1 MFRKSLPAKSFLGM
15 TTIAVALTTYSC
27 TAVRFDPIA
36 SVEPSKS
43 EVVDPTPVAPSPLP
57 QQKAVESFTQDES
70 ANKVDVLIVND
81 NSYSMEVEQTKMAE
95 RFPSFVSAMKDLDYQ
110 ITMTTTDINPSSKL
124 NLSGRVVN
132 WSGTTSKFLTPKT
145 SNADTIFKNTIRRE
159 ETIGCVKRGDCPS
172 GDEQPLKASMLAM
185 DQRHTDNA
193 GVFRDNTDLA
203 IIVLSDEDEL
213 SDGGALATKP
223 SEVIERFRA
232 HFGNS
237 KRLAVYGIVI
247 QPGDTACRADQLKQT
262 TGGNG
267 AYFGTHVTELA
278 ALTGGSTVSICEDDY
293 SQSLEAISNSVRRL
307 IGTFEL
313 NQVPAAGTV
322 EVVLTPSASIPY
334 RVEGKKVIF
343 DTPPPAGTRVE
354 ISYNY

>member
-1 MFRKSLPAKSFLGM
+1 MFRKPLL
-15 TTIAVALTTYSC
+15 ALTTVAATLATYSC
-27 TAVRFDPIA
+27 TAVRFDEI
-36 SVEPSKS
+36 PSTEQVKTD
-43 EVVDPTPVAPSPLP
+43 VPDTPVTTPTP
-57 QQKAVESFTQDES
+57 QQKAVESFTQDDS

-81 NSYSMEVEQTKMAE
+81 NSYSMEVEQTKMSE

-110 ITMTTTDINPSSKL
+110 ITMTTTDISSADAKL
-124 NLSGRVVN
+124 NLSGRVVD
-132 WSGTTSKFLTPKT
+132 WTGTTSKFLTPKT
-145 SNADTIFKNTIRRE
+145 PNANSVFKNTIRRA

-185 DQRHTDNA
+185 DLRLTENA

-213 SDGGALATKP
+213 SDGGPLATKP
-223 SEVIERFRA
+223 KEVIERFRA

-247 QPGDTACRADQLKQT
+247 QPGDEVCRKAQLKQT
-262 TGGNG
+262 SGGNG
-267 AYFGTHVTELA
+267 AYFATHVTELA
-278 ALTGGSTVSICEDDY
+278 ALTGGSTTSICEADY
-293 SQSLEAISNSVRRL
+293 SQSLEAISKSVRRL
-307 IGTFEL
+307 VGTFEL
-313 NQVPAAGTV
+313 NQAPKPDTV
-322 EVVLTPSASIPY
+322 EVVLTPSIKIPFK
-334 RVEGKKVIF
+334 VDGKKVIF